1 MTAIKMCGITRREDA
16 ALAVTLGVHA
26 LGFVFWPKSPRAIS
40 VANASGIIR
49 GLPPFVTPVGV
60 FVNPTTEEVV
70 FAAEAAGIRV
80 AQIHGD
86 VPAWLGGIAPVT
98 ILRAVHLAAGDAGDI
113 EPAVGGVAPVLLD
126 AHDPVRHGGT
136 GQRVDWQR
144 AQVVAGSRPVVLAGG
159 LTPVNVAEAIAIVQ
173 PYAVDVASGIES
185 RPGVKDHL
193 LMRQFADAVSVMRPA
208 SFLRKS

>member
-1 MTAIKMCGITRREDA
+1 M
-16 ALAVTLGVHA
+16 
-26 LGFVFWPKSPRAIS
+26 
-40 VANASGIIR
+40 
-49 GLPPFVTPVGV
+49 TPVGV

-136 GQRVDWQR
+136 GQTRRLATR
-144 AQVVAGSRPVVLAGG
+144 AGRGRARGASCWPAG
-159 LTPVNVAEAIAIVQ
+159 
-173 PYAVDVASGIES
+173 
-185 RPGVKDHL
+185 
-193 LMRQFADAVSVMRPA
+193 
-208 SFLRKS
+208 